1 MRSSPRRRVVIDF
14 TLVDFQAMFKF
25 IDIEEV
31 RHTRTMSIDSYQ
43 LWKKM
48 EKKHCDEKPPA

>member
-1 MRSSPRRRVVIDF
+1 MVSLQIPIESNEFVRWVFTSTLTSLRVVIDF

-31 RHTRTMSIDSYQ
+31 RGITRGV
-43 LWKKM
+43 
-48 EKKHCDEKPPA
+48 E